1 MRPDPSREPL
11 HRRIFRELADA
22 LTARLE
28 DQELSWP
35 AFLAAQQRIL
45 RRVRLKVCRR
55 LGAPDTDRI
64 VAEALTVLAGET
76 VEQAARDEALVRRWC
91 QAHGIAGDAAG
102 ARAHVAARLEA
113 MARREQAARALW
125 YVRESPPRI

>member
-1 MRPDPSREPL
+1 MRPELSREPL
-11 HRRIFRELADA
+11 QQRLYRELAEE

-35 AFLAAQQRIL
+35 AVYAAEGRM
-45 RRVRLKVCRR
+45 RARVRRFIGRR
-55 LGAPDTDRI
+55 LEVPETHPGM
-64 VAEALTVLAGET
+64 AEALTVLAEET
-76 VEQAARDEALVRRWC
+76 PEQAARDEALVRRWC

-113 MARREQAARALW
+113 MARREQAARALDD
-125 YVRESPPRI
+125 VGP